1 LNIPVNKILQIGPPF
16 IIIAALLWSLDGLL
30 RRSLFV
36 LPPALI
42 VFWEHVL
49 GAVILIPFVL
59 FLGLKLGKMTK
70 KEWLAIVFVSLFSG
84 ALGTIFY
91 TAALGKVNY
100 IQFSV
105 VAMLQQLQPIWTIT
119 TAAIILKEK
128 LTGNFLRWA
137 ALALIASYFVT
148 FRDLKVNLES
158 GSQTI
163 VAAGFALAAGMMWG
177 SSTAFSKVVLKQ
189 VSFIT
194 ATFLRFMIA
203 PIFALL
209 FLVGSNKGSSLFAIT
224 LPQAFT
230 LLVITLTT
238 GMVALLIY
246 YFGLKKTPARVSTIL
261 ELVWPASA
269 IFIDYVYFK
278 KTLSTT
284 QLLGVFV
291 LLFAIYQVSK
301 FKK

>member
-1 LNIPVNKILQIGPPF
+1 MKKLLQIGPPF
-16 IIIAALLWSLDGLL
+16 IVIAALLWSFDGLL

-49 GAVILIPFVL
+49 GAIILIPVVL
-59 FLGLKLGKMTK
+59 FLGLRLGKMTR

-105 VAMLQQLQPIWTIT
+105 VAVLQQLQPIWTIT

-128 LTGNFLRWA
+128 LTGNFLKWA

-148 FRDLKVNLES
+148 FRDLKINLES

>member
-1 LNIPVNKILQIGPPF
+1 MNKILQIGPPF

-291 LLFAIYQVSK
+291 LFFAIYQVSK

>member
-1 LNIPVNKILQIGPPF
+1 MLQIGPPF

>member
-1 LNIPVNKILQIGPPF
+1 MNKILQIGPPF

>member
-1 LNIPVNKILQIGPPF
+1 MNKILQIGPPF

-284 QLLGVFV
+284 QLFGVFV

>member
-1 LNIPVNKILQIGPPF
+1 MPVNKILQIGPPF

>member
-1 LNIPVNKILQIGPPF
+1 MNKILQIGPPF

-163 VAAGFALAAGMMWG
+163 VAAGFACSAAFRI
-177 SSTAFSKVVLKQ
+177 AFSIAVI
-189 VSFIT
+189 VSYPSN
-194 ATFLRFMIA
+194 A
-203 PIFALL
+203 PSVIKNSWSPAL
-209 FLVGSNKGSSLFAIT
+209 S
-224 LPQAFT
+224 
-230 LLVITLTT
+230 
-238 GMVALLIY
+238 
-246 YFGLKKTPARVSTIL
+246 
-261 ELVWPASA
+261 
-269 IFIDYVYFK
+269 
-278 KTLSTT
+278 
-284 QLLGVFV
+284 
-291 LLFAIYQVSK
+291 
-301 FKK
+301 

>member
-1 LNIPVNKILQIGPPF
+1 M
-16 IIIAALLWSLDGLL
+16 
-30 RRSLFV
+30 

>member
-1 LNIPVNKILQIGPPF
+1 MKKLLSIGPPF
-16 IIIAALLWSLDGLL
+16 IICAALLWSFDGLL
-30 RRSLFV
+30 RRSLFT
-36 LPPALI
+36 LPPAVI
-42 VFWEHVL
+42 VFWEHLL
-49 GAVILIPFVL
+49 GAVILIPIVL
-59 FLGLKLGKMTK
+59 FFGLKLGKMTR

-105 VAMLQQLQPIWTIT
+105 VAILQQLQPIWAIT
-119 TAAIILKEK
+119 TAAIILREK
-128 LTGNFLRWA
+128 LTGNFLKWA

-158 GSQTI
+158 GSQTV
-163 VAAGFALAAGMMWG
+163 VAAGLALGAGMMWG

-189 VSFIT
+189 VSHVT
-194 ATFLRFMIA
+194 ATFLRFAIA

-209 FLVGSNKGSSLFAIT
+209 FLVGSKQGGSLFAIT
-224 LPQAFT
+224 QSQWLT
-230 LLVITLTT
+230 LLLITFTT

-269 IFIDYVYFK
+269 IFIDYFYFK

-284 QLLGVFV
+284 QLLGVLV
-291 LLFAIYQVSK
+291 LIFSMYNVSK